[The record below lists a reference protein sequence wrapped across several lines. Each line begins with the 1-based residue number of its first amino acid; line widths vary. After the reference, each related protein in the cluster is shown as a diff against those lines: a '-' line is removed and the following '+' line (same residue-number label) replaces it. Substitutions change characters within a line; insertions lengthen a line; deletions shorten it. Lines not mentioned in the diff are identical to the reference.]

1 MKKLLL
7 ATILTIG
14 STSAFAMSDYT
25 YCKKFSELG
34 GKTVDI
40 RSQGYSKETLL
51 DELNKHGAITAEN
64 KAMLDFKLG
73 EVTALVA
80 TEIVI
85 HLFSVIFQFP
95 AMACWLLQ

>member
-51 DELNKHGAITAEN
+51 DELNKHGAITVEN
-64 KAMLDFKLG
+64 KAMLDFAYSIPLTSDLDGDIENFKRM
-73 EVTALVA
+73 VFTICMD
-80 TEIVI
+80 EIGG
-85 HLFSVIFQFP
+85 
-95 AMACWLLQ
+95 